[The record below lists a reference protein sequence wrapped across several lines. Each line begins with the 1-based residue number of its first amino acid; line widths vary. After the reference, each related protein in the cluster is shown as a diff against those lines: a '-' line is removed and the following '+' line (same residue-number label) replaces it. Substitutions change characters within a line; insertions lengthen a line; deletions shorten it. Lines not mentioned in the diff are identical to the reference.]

1 MVCGHGIPH
10 GPEME
15 ARLRFLTFIGRD
27 VALLTEAPDWKDS
40 FDAEF
45 SLLATQEQGLS
56 GRESRRAMS
65 IELRTRLG
73 FSVTSADAEARGLAS
88 GLKQYQNQLLGVPF
102 WPGLVEWSER
112 AGRKIGGG
120 VNLVYREDWSQW
132 ELYLDGSEPVWP
144 VSGDLVV
151 PVLFGRMEQRA
162 LRWPSPSVATLDVS
176 FTEAS
181 PSGWGLRVT
190 DATFEA
196 GVKPSEAYSFTPSV
210 FPTQVHFDQA
220 DQSFNVEIER
230 STIGFGRED
239 AETLYQESTGFSQGS
254 DHIAEGAD
262 EIGKLLAFF
271 KSHGAGKPF
280 WVPTWTSAVEL
291 SEDVG
296 ALVTAI
302 LVEDTVGVE
311 PGEWLAFL
319 REDGTIIR
327 KVLSK
332 ASEAVFLESA
342 PGETPLETLVCH
354 AKLVRWAKPAMKVQW
369 LCRDVI
375 RMALNV
381 REVPEEYTPA
391 ADEDLGISL
400 GLVPHKVFLYEIT
413 KTVGDAEV
421 IERLTSHED
430 DVELDGV
437 TYTAA
442 KVTHGSIRQGIALER
457 DQVELTIHATASQ
470 ILKEAATLKSNGPV
484 KLVILE
490 SYVTRVREFGDD
502 YSEEDFS

>member
-1 MVCGHGIPH
+1 M
-10 GPEME
+10 
-15 ARLRFLTFIGRD
+15 RFLTFSGRD

-45 SLLATQEQGLS
+45 ILLATQEQGLS

-65 IELRTRLG
+65 VELRTKMG
-73 FSVTSADAEARGLAS
+73 FSVTVADAEARGLSS

-102 WPGLVEWSER
+102 WPGLAQWSDR
-112 AGRKIGGG
+112 AARKISGG
-120 VNLVYREDWSQW
+120 VNLVYKEDWSQW
-132 ELYLDGSEPVWP
+132 ELYFDGSEPVWP
-144 VSGDLVV
+144 AIDDNVV
-151 PVLFGRMEQRA
+151 PVLFGRMEQRR
-162 LRWPSPSVATLDVS
+162 LRWPSPSAAVLDVS

-181 PSGWGLRVT
+181 PSGWGLRVA

-196 GVKPSEAYSFTPSV
+196 GVKPSESYGFTPSV
-210 FPTQVHFDQA
+210 FPTQVNFDQA
-220 DQSFNVEIER
+220 EQTFTVEIER
-230 STIGFGRED
+230 DTIGFGRED
-239 AETLYQESTGFSQGS
+239 AETQYQESTGFSQGS

-271 KSHGAGKPF
+271 KLHGAGKPF

-302 LVEDTVGVE
+302 LVDDTVGIE

-319 REDGTIIR
+319 RSDGTVIR
-327 KVLSK
+327 KVLST
-332 ASEAVFLESA
+332 ASEAVFLDAA
-342 PGETPLETLVCH
+342 PGLTTWDTLVCH
-354 AKLVRWAKPAMKVQW
+354 AKLVRWAKPSIKVQW
-369 LCRDVI
+369 LCGDVV
-375 RMALNV
+375 RTALNV

-413 KTVGDAEV
+413 KTVGDVDV

-484 KLVILE
+484 KLVIRE

-502 YSEEDFS
+502 YSPDDFS